1 MQEKSDRSRG
11 HSASFGRGL
20 LVVSVLLA
28 APCAQAWMEKWAPEF
43 KSTPAVVRK
52 LPSKSVSVF
61 VTALEKEDPCGV
73 SYSEGGGLDLNG
85 DGIEDFV
92 FIVPWMGCGLN
103 AAGYTIHFIVS
114 DGKGGRKE
122 NVFSGYGA
130 ELSDLIKVGG
140 KTYFRLSS
148 FFEKFEKSDHN
159 HWVFQLFE
167 FDASGI
173 ARCANS
179 EFGTQFPAVTVFYE
193 NPKFRQI
200 ELTVADRKKIEEETK
215 PTSRNYVP

>member
-1 MQEKSDRSRG
+1 
-11 HSASFGRGL
+11 
-20 LVVSVLLA
+20 
-28 APCAQAWMEKWAPEF
+28 
-43 KSTPAVVRK
+43 
-52 LPSKSVSVF
+52 
-61 VTALEKEDPCGV
+61 
-73 SYSEGGGLDLNG
+73 
-85 DGIEDFV
+85 
-92 FIVPWMGCGLN
+92 MG
-103 AAGYTIHFIVS
+103 
-114 DGKGGRKE
+114 

-148 FFEKFEKSDHN
+148 FLGKFKKSDHN

-200 ELTVADRKKIEEETK
+200 ELTVADRKKIKEETK
-215 PTSRNYVP
+215 PTSSNYVP